1 MKKLLILMACMFI
14 INSAKSQSIQ
24 DLEGT
29 WVGSYFC
36 SLGKTGLRLKISAV
50 SLTDGTFKGSFEFYP
65 INSNKNCGIMELGIY
80 NFNGV
85 YKSKDDISFQ
95 FDSWVFKPNG
105 WTYVDKNGGF
115 KGKNKLAGKMLSET
129 CGNFNVKRVKIK

>member
-1 MKKLLILMACMFI
+1 MKKLLILLFCMFI

-36 SLGKTGLRLKISAV
+36 SLGKTGLRLKISAI
-50 SLTDGTFKGSFEFYP
+50 SETDGTFKGSFEFYP
-65 INSNKNCGIMELGIY
+65 INSNKNCGVIELGKY
-80 NFNGV
+80 NFTGI
-85 YKSKDDISFQ
+85 YKSTDDISFQ
-95 FDSWVFKPNG
+95 FESWEFKPNG
-105 WTYVDKNGGF
+105 WTYVDKQGGF

-129 CGNFNVKRVKIK
+129 CGNFNVKRVIIK